1 MSDETIAALTLPELT
16 ELVKRL
22 LDEIE
27 LRAMELS

>member
-1 MSDETIAALTLPELT
+1 MSDKEIASLTIQELT

>member
-1 MSDETIAALTLPELT
+1 MSDKEIASLTIPELT

-27 LRAMELS
+27 LRAMEPS